1 MQPQW
6 ETIRQFLKTLNA
18 ELPYDPAIPSQVYT
32 EKQNK
37 NTNSKRCMLIRA
49 LFTTAKIGKQPK
61 CPSTEEWTKKMF
73 YMCSVLSN
81 LAVSNSVTLWTVVHQ
96 APLSMGILQAR
107 IVEWVALTSFRGSS
121 QPCDGTQVSC
131 IAGRFFTV

>member
-1 MQPQW
+1 MF
-6 ETIRQFLKTLNA
+6 T
-18 ELPYDPAIPSQVYT
+18 DV
-32 EKQNK
+32 
-37 NTNSKRCMLIRA
+37 
-49 LFTTAKIGKQPK
+49 LFTIAKIGKQPK